1 MSRMLRTVAKGVL
14 VFPVLAQSAS
24 ILPAQE
30 SRTRSA
36 NASGAVERG
45 APDRATPA
53 RRQPAERP
61 PLAGNNAADDE
72 RLERPGPAE
81 LKIAPVSAELQA
93 VLEAWERASAKVTRL
108 QGEHQRFVY
117 DLVFNTEKRADGKF
131 FYEAPDKGRIDI
143 TPTKIAKG
151 EVSKRL
157 DKKTGKPFKL
167 DPDLQQRWVCT
178 GREIIQLN
186 DTEKSYE
193 LFPIPPQ
200 HQGANIMEG
209 PMPFLFGMPAEKAKK
224 RFALTLMGETETEVR
239 LKAIPRWQSDFNNYR
254 EAEIILDKTAGRYLP
269 KAVRLI
275 DPSGNLETVYT
286 FRKIDVNKPL
296 SLAGWLLGT
305 EDPLKP
311 KIPKD
316 YKPVIHEAAPSGPG
330 NGIAAP
336 SPAGARN
343 AAPPKA
349 NDPLPH
355 EKLPVKKGE
364 RTAGTGQLPSVVGF
378 HYKNAQAALEAEGY
392 VVKFRRGQPAAAD
405 KLVFVVY
412 DQNPKPRTP
421 AEKGDT
427 VFLTLYDEQAVA
439 GGGDGTNRK

>member
-14 VFPVLAQSAS
+14 VFPVLAQTAS

-36 NASGAVERG
+36 SAGGAVERG
-45 APDRATPA
+45 APDRGAPA
-53 RRQPAERP
+53 RRPAERTP
-61 PLAGNNAADDE
+61 TDGNAVAEDE
-72 RLERPGPAE
+72 RLERPGPAD
-81 LKIAPVSAELQA
+81 LKIEAVSPELQA
-93 VLEAWERASAKVTRL
+93 VLEAWERASSKVTRL
-108 QGEHQRFVY
+108 QGVHQRFVY
-117 DLVFNTEKRADGKF
+117 DLVFETEKRADGKF

-143 TPTKIAKG
+143 SPTKIGKG
-151 EVSKRL
+151 EVSKR
-157 DKKTGKPFKL
+157 KGKSGQPFKL

-224 RFALTLMGETETEVR
+224 RFALTLMSETETDVR
-239 LKAIPRWQSDFNNYR
+239 LKAIPRWQSDFNNYK
-254 EAEIILDKTAGRYLP
+254 EAEIILDKTANRYLP

-286 FRKIDVNKPL
+286 FRSIDVNKPL
-296 SLAGWLLGT
+296 AFGGWLPGT

-316 YKPVIHEAAPSGPG
+316 YKPVVHEPAAAGPG

-336 SPAGARN
+336 APAGARN
-343 AAPPKA
+343 PNAPKA
-349 NDPLPH
+349 GAPLPH
-355 EKLPVKKGE
+355 EKLPAKGAD
-364 RTAGTGQLPSVVGF
+364 RTAGVGTTPSVVGF
-378 HYKNAQAALEAEGY
+378 HWKNAEAALKAEGY

-421 AEKGDT
+421 SEKGDT
-427 VFLTLYDEQAVA
+427 IVLTLYDEQAVA
-439 GGGDGTNRK
+439 GGGDGTNKK

>member
-1 MSRMLRTVAKGVL
+1 MAKGVL

-36 NASGAVERG
+36 NAGGAVERG
-45 APDRATPA
+45 APDRASPA
-53 RRQPAERP
+53 RRQPGERVTP
-61 PLAGNNAADDE
+61 AGNAAAEDG
-72 RLERPGPAE
+72 RLDRPGPAE
-81 LKIAPVSAELQA
+81 MKIEEVSPELQA
-93 VLEAWERASAKVTRL
+93 VLEAWERASSKVTRL

-117 DLVFNTEKRADGKF
+117 DLVFDTEKRADGKF

-151 EVSKRL
+151 EVAKRVN
-157 DKKTGKPFKL
+157 KKNGKPFKL

-186 DTEKSYE
+186 DTEKNYE

-224 RFALTLMGETETEVR
+224 RFALTLMSETASDVR

-254 EAEIILDKTAGRYLP
+254 EAEIILDKTAERYLP

-286 FRKIDVNKPL
+286 FRQIDVNKPYKN
-296 SLAGWLLGT
+296 WLGIG

-316 YKPVIHEAAPSGPG
+316 YKPVINNPAPAGPG

-336 SPAGARN
+336 APAGARN
-343 AAPPKA
+343 MNPPKA

-355 EKLPVKKGE
+355 EKLPAKGAD

-378 HYKNAQAALEAEGY
+378 HWKNAEAALKAEGY

-427 VFLTLYDEQAVA
+427 VYLTLYDEQAVA